1 MANNIKLSEL
11 EPGTKARI
19 LRIEDKGAFNR
30 RIRDMGLN
38 PGAEI
43 VLEKKA
49 PLGDP
54 LHIKV
59 KTLSLVIRK
68 NEAEKIFVEI
78 L

>member
-1 MANNIKLSEL
+1 MVERKQLNEL
-11 EPGTKARI
+11 TVGTKARV

-43 VLEKKA
+43 TVEKRA

-54 LHIKV
+54 INIKV
-59 KTLSLVIRK
+59 KNLSLVIRN
-68 NEAEKIFVEI
+68 NEAEKIIVEI

>member
-1 MANNIKLSEL
+1 MVERKHLNEL
-11 EPGTKARI
+11 NVGTKARV

-43 VLEKKA
+43 TVEKRA

-54 LHIKV
+54 INIKV
-59 KTLSLVIRK
+59 KNLSLVIRN
-68 NEAEKIFVEI
+68 NEAEKIIVEI